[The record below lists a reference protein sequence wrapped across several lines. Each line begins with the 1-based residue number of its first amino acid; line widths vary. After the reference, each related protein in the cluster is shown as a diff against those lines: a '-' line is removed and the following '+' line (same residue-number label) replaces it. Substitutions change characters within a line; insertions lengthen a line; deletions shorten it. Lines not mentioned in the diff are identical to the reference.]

1 MVWKYFSTEENGRK
15 ACSHDK
21 CEKTYSASSA
31 TTCMITHL
39 YNEHGITLQEERESA
54 VDGRTKKQKR
64 EKASDSSGDE
74 EVEVKTKHY
83 QLWNA
88 I

>member
-1 MVWKYFSTEENGRK
+1 LKLKIKIIEMSKKKVKKNASMVWKYFSTEENGRK

-39 YNEHGITLQEERESA
+39 
-54 VDGRTKKQKR
+54 
-64 EKASDSSGDE
+64 
-74 EVEVKTKHY
+74 
-83 QLWNA
+83 
-88 I
+88 